1 MPGMGGT
8 LGRSD
13 TSHNLR
19 RIHAYHVFFVMVAA
33 LSPRKLDHFLQI
45 VQAGSVSRAADRLDM
60 SQPALSRELRE
71 LEQELGV
78 PLLKRHARGVTLT
91 PAGEALKRRAELIL
105 GLLGTVR
112 DEVNAAADQ
121 PSGRVAFGMPPSMSG
136 AFTAPLV
143 QAFRE
148 RYPAVRLQVREG
160 TSTQLRTALL
170 AREIDFAVLSAP
182 VSEPQL
188 DVRPFF
194 TEPLVLVG
202 PPGAV
207 LALKPQLTIDDVAS
221 YPLILPMLPNA
232 TRMLIETAFEK
243 HGRHPQV
250 ALETDV
256 APIAQFIAR
265 GLGYAI
271 LPACALSAQAL
282 VSATM
287 VHAPV
292 EDLAITWLL
301 SAPAGVS
308 MSLGTRKLREMLCE
322 HTRLLTAGG
331 RLLGRYVGP

>member
-1 MPGMGGT
+1 MA
-8 LGRSD
+8 
-13 TSHNLR
+13 TS
-19 RIHAYHVFFVMVAA
+19 
-33 LSPRKLDHFLQI
+33 LSPRKLEHFLQI
-45 VQAGSVSRAADRLDM
+45 VQAGSVSRAADRLAM
-60 SQPALSRELRE
+60 SQPALSRELAE
-71 LEQELGV
+71 LELELGV
-78 PLLKRHARGVTLT
+78 SLLKRHARGVTLT
-91 PAGEALKRRAELIL
+91 PAGEALKRRAEMIL

-160 TSTQLRTALL
+160 TSAQLRTALL

-202 PPGAV
+202 PPDVV
-207 LALKPQLTIDDVAS
+207 LPAKPELTIEDVAD
-221 YPLILPMLPNA
+221 YPLILPMVPNA
-232 TRMLIETAFEK
+232 SRMLIETAFEQ
-243 HGRHPQV
+243 HGRQPQV
-250 ALETDV
+250 VLETDV

-265 GLGYAI
+265 GLGYTI
-271 LPACALSAQAL
+271 LPSCALLAQTL
-282 VSATM
+282 VSASM

-292 EDLAITWLL
+292 AGLAITWLL
-301 SAPAGVS
+301 ASPTGVS
-308 MSLGTRKLREMLCE
+308 MSLGTRKLREMVCE
-322 HTRLLTAGG
+322 HARSMTTNG
-331 RLLGRYVGP
+331 RLQGQYVGP